1 MKTEITIIGLVT
13 SMFAVLIIFD
23 IFQLV
28 VTPLSASGTNHWI
41 PEFFSLVCLGYWITD
56 KFGKLTTKI
65 IAGCVLLYSTLT
77 YLLMSQTF
85 SFSIG
90 TGTFFVAAIVLGIW
104 IKVSREPKQ

>member
-13 SMFAVLIIFD
+13 SMFVVLMIFD
-23 IFQLV
+23 IFQLI

-65 IAGCVLLYSTLT
+65 IAVCILLYSISI
-77 YLLMSQTF
+77 YLLMEQTF
-85 SFSIG
+85 SFSVG
-90 TGTFFVAAIVLGIW
+90 SGTFFVSAIVLGIW
-104 IKVSREPKQ
+104 IKVSKETKQ